1 MELKDFD
8 KFVFSKLA
16 VILLL
21 LMEFMIVNET
31 RRAILSILIGVGIF
45 FLSLKAKKAVEIEKT
60 DEEDK
65 SWMSGFIFGIV
76 IAFVGV
82 CNVVNLIF

>member
-1 MELKDFD
+1 MVMELNDFD

-31 RRAILSILIGVGIF
+31 RRAILTILIGVGIF
-45 FLSLKAKKAVEIEKT
+45 FLSLKAKKTIE
-60 DEEDK
+60 DEK
-65 SWMSGFIFGIV
+65 NRSWMGGFIFGIV
-76 IAFVGV
+76 TAFVGV
-82 CNVVNLIF
+82 CSVLNQIF